1 LHGLKL
7 REANIIQIVRE
18 SVARLSQHDN
28 IEINIKSFLEDE
40 TVWIDQEQIVSV
52 FYELVKNAV
61 ESMPDGGALII
72 MLEGDEREVLIT
84 LADKGSG
91 IAEEN
96 MPLLFT
102 PFFTTKA
109 IGEGTGLAL
118 PLAYAAI
125 KAHSGS
131 ISIESKTDPNKG
143 PTGTTVKVFLP
154 RRQSFQENQGKL
166 ILHEEEGE

>member
-1 LHGLKL
+1 MHGLNP

-18 SVARLSQHDN
+18 SMARLSRHDN
-28 IEINIKSFLEDE
+28 VEINIKSFLEDE
-40 TVWIDQEQIVSV
+40 AVWIDHEQIVTV
-52 FYELVKNAV
+52 FYDLAKNAV
-61 ESMPDGGALII
+61 ESMPDGGTLTI
-72 MLEGDEREVLIT
+72 MLEGDERKVLIT

-109 IGEGTGLAL
+109 IGEGTGLGL
-118 PLAYAAI
+118 PLAFAAI

-131 ISIESKTDPNKG
+131 ISIESNADPNKG
-143 PTGTTVKVFLP
+143 PTGTNVIIKLP
-154 RRQSFQENQGKL
+154 RKQKVPTQEAKV
-166 ILHEEEGE
+166 ILHAEE

>member
-1 LHGLKL
+1 MHGLNL

-18 SVARLSQHDN
+18 SMARLSRYDN
-28 IEINIKSFLEDE
+28 VEINIKSFLEDE
-40 TVWIDQEQIVSV
+40 AVWIDHEQIVTV
-52 FYELVKNAV
+52 FYDLARNAV
-61 ESMPDGGALII
+61 ESMPDGGTLTI
-72 MLEGDEREVLIT
+72 MLGGDERKVLIT

-109 IGEGTGLAL
+109 IGEGTGLGL
-118 PLAYAAI
+118 PLAFAAI

-131 ISIESKTDPNKG
+131 ISIESNADPNKG
-143 PTGTTVKVFLP
+143 PTGTNVIIKLP
-154 RRQSFQENQGKL
+154 RKQKVPTQEAKV
-166 ILHEEEGE
+166 ILHEEE